1 METIK
6 LTVDSKKRISL
17 TKLLPTGRISS
28 VKAYKEDD
36 RIILEPMVEIPARE
50 VWLYENKVASEKV
63 KKGLSQKGT
72 IKRGSFAKYAKWN
85 HMFELIFT
93 PQADSDLREIEND
106 PSKKDI
112 LKAVRK
118 TLGFMETNLRHP
130 SLNTHEF
137 SSLKGPIGEKLFEA
151 YVQQKTPVAYRI
163 FWYYGPDRKQITI
176 VAITPHL

>member
-1 METIK
+1 
-6 LTVDSKKRISL
+6 
-17 TKLLPTGRISS
+17 
-28 VKAYKEDD
+28 
-36 RIILEPMVEIPARE
+36 MV
-50 VWLYENKVASEKV
+50 
-63 KKGLSQKGT
+63 
-72 IKRGSFAKYAKWN
+72 
-85 HMFELIFT
+85 ELIFT

-137 SSLKGPIGEKLFEA
+137 TSLKGPIGEKVFEA
-151 YVQQKTPVAYRI
+151 YVQQKTSAAYRI

-176 VAITPHL
+176 VAITPHP